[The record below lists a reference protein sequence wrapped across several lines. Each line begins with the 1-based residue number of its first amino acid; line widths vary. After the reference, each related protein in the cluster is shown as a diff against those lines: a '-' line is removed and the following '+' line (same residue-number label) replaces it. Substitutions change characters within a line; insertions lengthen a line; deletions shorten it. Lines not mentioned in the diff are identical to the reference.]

1 MKKEKERKEKTGA
14 FKALYTS
21 FVILNFER
29 VRMLRRKIEKK
40 FEIEGRSSMIR
51 DCSGEGKEEWKKY
64 ILGSRETVH

>member
-1 MKKEKERKEKTGA
+1 
-14 FKALYTS
+14 
-21 FVILNFER
+21 
-29 VRMLRRKIEKK
+29 MLRRKIEKK